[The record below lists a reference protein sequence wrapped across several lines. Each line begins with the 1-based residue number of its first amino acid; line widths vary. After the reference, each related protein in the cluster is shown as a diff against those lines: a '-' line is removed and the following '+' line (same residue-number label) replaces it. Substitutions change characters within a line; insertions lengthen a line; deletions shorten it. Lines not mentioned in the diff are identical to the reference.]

1 MGKDLMGKPIALLS
15 ALLAG
20 AVFGAAPAMAQ
31 GTVASRCAALSAQD
45 FGSGVKITRATL
57 VAAGPSKA
65 AAPPGAPVSAINLP
79 THCRVEGMINE
90 RTGAEGKTY
99 GIGFTLALP
108 ENWSG
113 RFLLM
118 GGGGLNGSVGEPIGP
133 VAAGGRP
140 ALTRGFAVLSHDS
153 GHKGAVFD
161 AAFMADQRAALDFAE
176 SSVRTVALLGKAI
189 TERFYGKG
197 ANKSYMAGC
206 STGGRE
212 GMLASQ
218 RYPELFDGIV
228 VGAPAMRTGNSNLG
242 MAYAQVMFNQ
252 AAPKDGQG
260 RPLIAHSF
268 SAADR
273 QLVLKGLLEQCDGID
288 GLKDG
293 MIENVGQCRFQPARL
308 QCTSGKAEDCL
319 SKPQVEAME
328 RAFAGPK
335 DSAGYQ
341 LYAPVPY
348 DTGIV
353 DTSGPIPGYIPTGA
367 PGVFGPA
374 SHDLTIDLDA
384 RINEARKDASQRLTD
399 TSYWTNLNSY
409 LSKGSKILF
418 YHGVSDPW
426 FSAWDTW
433 DYWLRAS
440 ETNGDAWDDGSRFY
454 MVPGMAHC
462 AGGNAFDQFDM
473 LGAVV
478 DWVEQGKVPNAI
490 EAGRRDQPGVTR
502 PLCPFP
508 SYARHNGGDASKASS
523 FTCASPEQE

>member
-1 MGKDLMGKPIALLS
+1 MRGKKLALLPV
-15 ALLAG
+15 LLAG
-20 AVFGAAPAMAQ
+20 AAFGSPAMAQ
-31 GTVASRCAALSAQD
+31 GNSADRCAALSGQS
-45 FGSGVKITRATL
+45 FGSDVKITSAVL

-65 AAPPGAPVSAINLP
+65 TPPPGAPPMVINLP
-79 THCRVEGMINE
+79 SHCRIEGIVNE
-90 RTGAEGKTY
+90 RTGAGGKSY
-99 GIGFTLALP
+99 GIGFALALP
-108 ENWSG
+108 TDWNG

-161 AAFMADQRAALDFAE
+161 SAFMADQRAALDFVEA
-176 SSVRTVALLGKAI
+176 SVRTVTLLGKAI
-189 TERFYGKG
+189 TERYYGKV
-197 ANKSYMAGC
+197 ANKSYMTGC

-212 GMLASQ
+212 GMLAAQ

-242 MAYAQVMFNQ
+242 MAYAQIMFNQ
-252 AAPKDGQG
+252 AAPKDAQG
-260 RPLIAHSF
+260 RPLIERTF
-268 SAADR
+268 TPADR
-273 QLVLKGLLEQCDGID
+273 ALVLNGLLNQCDGLD

-308 QCTSGKAEDCL
+308 QCTGEKTADCL
-319 SKPQVEAME
+319 SAAQVIALE

-348 DTGIV
+348 DIGIV

-384 RINEARKDASQRLTD
+384 RINEVRNNPSQRLTD
-399 TSYWTNLNSY
+399 TSYWTNLNTF
-409 LSKGSKILF
+409 LSRGGKMLF

-440 ETNGDAWDDGSRFY
+440 EANGDAWDEASRFY

-478 DWVEQGKVPNAI
+478 EWVEDGNVPEAI
-490 EAGRRDQPGVTR
+490 EASRRDRPGVTR
-502 PLCPFP
+502 SLCPFP
-508 SYARHNGGDASKASS
+508 SYARFNGGDASKAAS
-523 FTCASPEQE
+523 FICTQPEEE